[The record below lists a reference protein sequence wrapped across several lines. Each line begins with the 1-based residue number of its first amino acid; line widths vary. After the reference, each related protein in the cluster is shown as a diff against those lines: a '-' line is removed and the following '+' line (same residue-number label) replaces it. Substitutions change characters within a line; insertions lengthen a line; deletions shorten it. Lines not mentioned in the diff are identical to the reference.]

1 MMSLVMKTV
10 EDRVTQPQG
19 TNYYVWDR
27 GWAFNFDF
35 VCSYACGE
43 QRWMSG
49 NCVCVWV
56 SLCVC
61 VSVCVYVEGS
71 RGGFQDRVSLYS
83 SGCPGTHQVT
93 DQAGLEL
100 TEREKE
106 KPSCLCLQVLGL
118 KACITLVYVR
128 P

>member
-1 MMSLVMKTV
+1 MFGTGFGLSILTLCVHMHV
-10 EDRVTQPQG
+10 ES
-19 TNYYVWDR
+19 R
-27 GWAFNFDF
+27 GGCQ
-35 VCSYACGE
+35 VIV
-43 QRWMSG
+43 
-49 NCVCVWV
+49 CVCVCLSV
-56 SLCVC
+56 CVCVCVC

-71 RGGFQDRVSLYS
+71 RGGAQDRVSLYS